1 MEAPI
6 RKIDLRL
13 ALRLILESGDGKDL
27 EAVETQLCADLLIE
41 SSKNM
46 FLPLLSACM
55 NGPISNLHPSDGNV
69 RFEMHRIRTP
79 IASPRV
85 IVIREL
91 SI

>member
-13 ALRLILESGDGKDL
+13 ALRLILESGD
-27 EAVETQLCADLLIE
+27 E